1 MKQRERCRNSA
12 PSTAQKDLDRGSV
25 KSDGH
30 QRRKLLYSSHGTRQT
45 DLYSWLSVA
54 AFSLFTF
61 LIYSLGYWGWAHEPS
76 IVKATS
82 PNGEFSAERA
92 FSTVQVLADE
102 IGFRIVGTKG
112 LETAQEY
119 ILQQLELLSKEAKR
133 RGFSLEVEVQKVSG
147 NYDVKLPALGEVTIS
162 TSYTNIKN
170 IVARLS
176 GPACQRWVDSHYC
189 SLTDNNFRAENVNCT
204 QPLSLL
210 VNSHVDSAVGSP
222 GASDAAAPCGVIL
235 ELMNNLI
242 HMHPSHLRRPIV
254 FLLNG
259 AEETLLDGAHAFL
272 MKHRWSRNIGALVNL
287 ESSGSGGLELLFR
300 CGPRNAWLAKAYAK
314 SAKYPHASAVAQDIF
329 ERELVPAETDFRV
342 FWELGGIP
350 GMDLANYVNGQTYH
364 TSRDALDRVTPGFLQ
379 HMGSNALEIIKEL
392 VGPHDALG
400 KSKTSD
406 SYLRNKRAMYY
417 DFLGLTTFFYLYDYA
432 KIFHYSL
439 SIVALFYIVFIL
451 PRRGCSVRLVLKA
464 FCSLLLGLVASV
476 CAAILVG
483 LFLHFIWKK
492 PLMWYSEKSLVFPLF
507 CASAAFVCLT
517 SFELFLSHCHQWNI
531 APIHY
536 KANRWYW
543 LIPKLND
550 FASFT
555 AEMILGSF
563 ILFQTTVLLVT
574 TYFELGFSFMPFW
587 NLTFAV
593 VVGWM
598 GLDEES
604 SWLLRCCLLV
614 IPCGIFSFP
623 NSLIGL
629 SAFMPI
635 MGRSGPWLLTDVI
648 IGAMSS
654 SFFILVSL
662 PVLVFLTK
670 HRKACQMF
678 RLVMLVTF
686 LLGIVKVAL
695 MPHPYSGDSAPKRI
709 VIQHLVTCDSKDKSS
724 GIFMSAVDIRDLKI
738 EKNLLHRVLSS
749 VDIPP
754 LASHF
759 HWGLLESGPWE
770 NLQPIS
776 WFFSGYEI
784 MRPVASHNIPCPQLE
799 IVRKEPL
806 ANGMGKMVELLA
818 SFPSSHWGSLRL
830 NASLLSWSLSDVVP
844 KPFSDGTRFLRHIG
858 SYQESSF
865 RIVLNIS
872 TDEPFAVDM
881 TSTYFGASPET
892 LDIIQ
897 RLPEWTDAVTFQT
910 SGTSFLID

>member
-1 MKQRERCRNSA
+1 MKQRERWRSGSPVTKNS
-12 PSTAQKDLDRGSV
+12 TLDRRVSSKGA
-25 KSDGH
+25 SD
-30 QRRKLLYSSHGTRQT
+30 QKRRLSNSSYSTSRA
-45 DLYSWLSVA
+45 DLSYPWFSVA
-54 AFSLFTF
+54 TFSLFAF
-61 LIYSLGYWGWAHEPS
+61 LVYSLGYWGWSHEPA

-82 PNGEFSAERA
+82 PNSEFSAERA
-92 FSTVQVLADE
+92 FATVQVLADE
-102 IGFRIVGTKG
+102 IGFRVVGTKG
-112 LETAQEY
+112 LESAQEY
-119 ILQQLELLSKEAKR
+119 TLQQLELLSREARR

-176 GPACQRWVDSHYC
+176 GPACERWIDNHSC
-189 SLTDNNFRAENVNCT
+189 SMTDNNFLAENANCT

-210 VNSHVDSAVGSP
+210 VNSHLDSAVGSP

-235 ELMNNLI
+235 ELINNLI
-242 HMHPSHLRRPIV
+242 HMQPAHLRRPIV

-259 AEETLLDGAHAFL
+259 AEETLLDGAHGFL
-272 MKHRWSRNIGALVNL
+272 TKHRWSRNVGALVNL

-314 SAKYPHASAVAQDIF
+314 SVKYPHASAVAQDIF

-350 GMDLANYVNGQTYH
+350 GVDLANYVNGQTYH
-364 TSRDALDRVTPGFLQ
+364 TSRDAVDRVTSGFLQ

-406 SYLRNKRAMYY
+406 SYLWNKRAMYY

-439 SIVALFYIVFIL
+439 SILALFYVIYIL
-451 PRRGCSVRLVLKA
+451 PRRGCSLGLVFRA

-476 CAAILVG
+476 CVAILVG
-483 LFLHFIWKK
+483 LFLHFIWRK

-507 CASAAFVCLT
+507 CASAAFVFLT
-517 SFELFLSHCHQWNI
+517 GFELFLSRRYQWNI
-531 APIHY
+531 TPVRY

-543 LIPKLND
+543 LIPKVND
-550 FASFT
+550 FATFT
-555 AEMILGSF
+555 AEIILGSF
-563 ILFQTTVLLVT
+563 ILFQMTVLIVT

-587 NLTFAV
+587 NLVFAV
-593 VVGWM
+593 VVGVM

-604 SWLLRCCLLV
+604 SWLFRCCLLV

-662 PVLVFLTK
+662 PVVVFLTK
-670 HRKACQMF
+670 YRNAYRMF
-678 RLVMLVTF
+678 RFIMLVTF
-686 LLGIVKVAL
+686 L
-695 MPHPYSGDSAPKRI
+695 I
-709 VIQHLVTCDSKDKSS
+709 VIQHLVTCDSNEKSS
-724 GIFMSAVDIRDLKI
+724 GIFMSAVDIRDLKT

-749 VDIPP
+749 TDIPP

-784 MRPVASHNIPCPQLE
+784 SRPVASHSIPCPQLE
-799 IVRKEPL
+799 IVRKVPL
-806 ANGMGKMVELLA
+806 ANGTGNLVELLA

-830 NASLLSWSLSDVVP
+830 NASLVSWSLSESVP

-858 SYQESSF
+858 SYEETSF
-865 RIVLNIS
+865 RIVLNTS
-872 TDEPFAVDM
+872 TNEPFAVDM

-897 RLPEWTDAVTFQT
+897 RLPDWTDAVTFQT
-910 SGTSFLID
+910 SGISFLIG